1 MHFAMRPNYV
11 NKDRIS
17 NRARLIACAIS
28 IAVAFGGCSAHSNQ
42 SQNERDDFA
51 SKSMTPDQCAANAGI
66 QQSAESA
73 VQADADYRIQP
84 GDQLALDFYMN
95 SEFND
100 NATVDPNGKI
110 ELRMVGP
117 VQAAG
122 LTPSQLAKSIDN
134 AYRNE
139 LRDPGAVVHL
149 NKLPSRQV
157 YVEGEVTKPG
167 GFPLQPGMTAVQ
179 ALALAGGLT
188 DASDLQSA
196 VLIRRD
202 ACGQS
207 QGIKIDLAAATK
219 NPGSAEDVALMP
231 RDVLVVPKSGIA
243 SADLWVK
250 QHIRDILPVEPYISP
265 TF

>member
-1 MHFAMRPNYV
+1 MRPNYA
-11 NKDRIS
+11 NKNRIS

-28 IAVAFGGCSAHSNQ
+28 IAVAFGGCSAHTSQ
-42 SQNERDDFA
+42 SQTEGDQFA
-51 SKSMTPDQCAANAGI
+51 SKPMTPEQCATNGAI
-66 QQSAESA
+66 QQSAETA
-73 VQADADYRIQP
+73 VQSDADYRIQP

-100 NATVDPNGKI
+100 TATVDPNGKI

-117 VQAAG
+117 VQAGG

-139 LRDPGAVVHL
+139 LRNPGAVVHL
-149 NKLPSRQV
+149 NNMPSRQV
-157 YVEGEVTKPG
+157 YVEGEVQKPG

-179 ALALAGGLT
+179 ALALAGGVT
-188 DASDLQSA
+188 DNSDLESS

-202 ACGQS
+202 ACGQP
-207 QGIKIDLAAATK
+207 QGTKIDLAAATK
-219 NPGSAEDVALMP
+219 NPGSAEDVALMQ
-231 RDVLVVPKSGIA
+231 RDVVVVPKSGIA